1 MNGIVLLGVLASLA
15 GAPRPQDAA
24 NFTRTY
30 TVGAKSS
37 YVTTF
42 STKLLGGHSISV
54 DIDVSV
60 KKLSDKGAA
69 TVLLHMSNKQT
80 TGEGNDTT
88 VLPDDLTYTLA
99 ANNMPEH
106 FAATQHDASIFEMFL
121 FLAGSTTD
129 KTAKVGEE
137 VPWSW
142 SDGPIAFKGSTK
154 VLEISPDKKKLKALI
169 VQKMTFSGQEAGT
182 FTLTST
188 YDLPSGSLISSDGGV
203 EMAGI
208 KQDLKFVRK

>member
-1 MNGIVLLGVLASLA
+1 MNAILFLGLLPSLTA
-15 GAPRPQDAA
+15 TPQDAV
-24 NFTRTY
+24 NFARTY
-30 TVGAKSS
+30 EAGAKSTYAAS
-37 YVTTF
+37 F
-42 STKLLGGHSISV
+42 STKLMGGHSISF

-60 KKLSDKGAA
+60 KKLPEKGKAS
-69 TVLLHMSNKQT
+69 VLVHMGNKQT

-88 VLPDDLTYTLA
+88 QLPGDLTYTLA
-99 ANNMPEH
+99 GNNMPEH
-106 FAATQHDASIFEMFL
+106 FAATQGDASVFELFL

-169 VQKMTFSGQEAGT
+169 VQKMTYSGQEAGT